1 MLIRCPECTYER
13 ELDATQI
20 PDSAVMATCPLCSTR
35 FRFREQVVDAEAVR
49 QKSAATPWASGA
61 GEDDPLPPG
70 AIVPPLAQER
80 QKPEDAQA
88 SRREST
94 RTDNARH
101 DAGNASAAPK
111 DKEAQFAEYLRQS
124 RTGEEEPRASE
135 ESKRSLFS
143 GGGRSAIPWE
153 YADMQQ
159 LPLALYHTLLR
170 ALFAVPAFFSAVGE
184 SRATLLRP
192 CLFFILLR
200 LFESVMQRFWWL
212 AAIREKMAFIED
224 PQTLASLDS
233 LAQSMSLSMLLV
245 IAPPLLV
252 IQLMLY
258 SGLFHM
264 VLRLIQPAKANFAT
278 TLRVVAYASAPCVF
292 SLVPLNYLTI
302 PGTGVHIIS
311 LWVAICC
318 FMGIKHAHRLNWSQA
333 AAITVPLYVFSLLLS
348 LHFAKMVVSSGGLG

>member
-1 MLIRCPECTYER
+1 MPPES
-13 ELDATQI
+13 ATH
-20 PDSAVMATCPLCSTR
+20 
-35 FRFREQVVDAEAVR
+35 
-49 QKSAATPWASGA
+49 PWASGA

-70 AIVPPLAQER
+70 AIVPPLAHEQR
-80 QKPEDAQA
+80 QKAEDAKPARRDNRSDKPLHDADREAEAPED
-88 SRREST
+88 R
-94 RTDNARH
+94 
-101 DAGNASAAPK
+101 DAP
-111 DKEAQFAEYLRQS
+111 FAEYLRQS
-124 RTGEEEPRASE
+124 RAGEEDPNRSE
-135 ESKRSLFS
+135 ESRRSLFS
-143 GGGRSAIPWE
+143 GGGKSAIPWE
-153 YADMQQ
+153 YADLQQ

-170 ALFAVPAFFSAVGE
+170 ALFAVPAFFAAVGE

-212 AAIREKMAFIED
+212 AAIREKMAFIDD
-224 PQTLASLDS
+224 PQTLASLDG

-264 VLRLIQPAKANFAT
+264 VIRLIQPAKANFAT

-302 PGTGVHIIS
+302 PGTGVHIVS

-348 LHFAKMVVSSGGLG
+348 LHVAKMVVSSGGLG